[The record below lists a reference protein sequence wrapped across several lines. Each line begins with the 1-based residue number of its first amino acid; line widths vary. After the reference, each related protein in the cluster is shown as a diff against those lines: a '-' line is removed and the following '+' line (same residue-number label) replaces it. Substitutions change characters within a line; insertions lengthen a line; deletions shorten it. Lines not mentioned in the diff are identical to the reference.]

1 MSESGYCETW
11 WSQLNQGFDKKKVE
25 EVIVKVTLKMI
36 SAEPDIVTIV
46 CECDCTE
53 CFCILKPL
61 KILLVYPYLM
71 QLIWL
76 IMNNLIKI

>member
-1 MSESGYCETW
+1 MSESGYCKTW

-36 SAEPDIVTIV
+36 SEEPDIVAII
-46 CECDCTE
+46 CECERTE
-53 CFCILKPL
+53 CLCILKPL

-76 IMNNLIKI
+76 IMYNLIKI